1 MTGIRMTEDQYADL
15 LRKRSASAPDRPPR
29 GERKPAG
36 TQTPAEA
43 SEAPSGPKFKSKAEA
58 RYAELLERQ
67 RRAGQIESWRYEAI
81 TLRIGLGARY
91 SPDFLV
97 VMNDGRMRLVEVKG
111 HMKEAARV
119 RLRVAVEMYPQFA
132 WLLVWAKNGGFE
144 PELLR

>member
-1 MTGIRMTEDQYADL
+1 MSGIRMTEADYTAL
-15 LRKRSASAPDRPPR
+15 LARRQAQAAPPR
-29 GERKPAG
+29 AERVAVG
-36 TQTPAEA
+36 VQVPAEPA
-43 SEAPSGPKFKSKAEA
+43 EAPSGPKFKSKAEA
-58 RYAELLERQ
+58 RYAQLLERQ

-97 VMNDGRMRLVEVKG
+97 VTNDGRMRLVEVKG

-119 RLRVAVEMYPQFA
+119 RLRVAVEMYPQFS
-132 WLLVWAKNGGFE
+132 WLLVWSKKGGFE

>member
-1 MTGIRMTEDQYADL
+1 MRLTEDQYADL
-15 LRKRSASAPDRPPR
+15 MRKRSAGLQDRR
-29 GERKPAG
+29 VAG
-36 TQTPAEA
+36 DQGTGGVQTPAEPA
-43 SEAPSGPKFKSKAEA
+43 EAPSGPKFKSKAEA

-97 VMNDGRMRLVEVKG
+97 VTNDGRMRLVEVKG

-132 WLLVWAKNGGFE
+132 WLLVWSKKGKFE
-144 PELLR
+144 PEILR

>member
-15 LRKRSASAPDRPPR
+15 LRKRSAGAPERPVSA
-29 GERKPAG
+29 ERAPAG
-36 TQTPAEA
+36 MSMPAEA
-43 SEAPSGPKFKSKAEA
+43 ENAPSGPKFKSKAEA

-97 VMNDGRMRLVEVKG
+97 VTNDGRMRLVEVKG

-119 RLRVAVEMYPQFA
+119 RLRVAVEMYPCFT
-132 WLLVWAKNGGFE
+132 WLLVWAKRGRFE

>member
-15 LRKRSASAPDRPPR
+15 LRKRSASAPERAAG
-29 GERKPAG
+29 GERPAANG
-36 TQTPAEA
+36 AVATEA
-43 SEAPSGPKFKSKAEA
+43 AEAPSGPKFKSKAEA

-67 RRAGQIESWRYEAI
+67 RRSGQIESWRYEAI

-97 VMNDGRMRLVEVKG
+97 VMNDGRMKLVEVKG

-132 WLLVWAKNGGFE
+132 WLLVWARKGKFE